1 MSIWCLFVDFSPDDQ
16 IGLFFYVFS
25 ALFHVSFAVF
35 EWYPSIYHIAGFL
48 FFSALENL
56 ASAYTKTDGD
66 LVWFCSKKCI
76 ESVGLQV
83 HTLTLFS
90 KASWQT
96 Y

>member
-1 MSIWCLFVDFSPDDQ
+1 MYP
-16 IGLFFYVFS
+16 
-25 ALFHVSFAVF
+25 FAVF

-83 HTLTLFS
+83 HTLTLIYAGYFYNNLTRGGGAIILPLKS
-90 KASWQT
+90 TQKSGFRDKLW
-96 Y
+96 